1 MKKPYEKPRIIH
13 TEKLEVRGFTPCL
26 KSSDADGPCGAAIAN

>member
-13 TEKLEVRGFTPCL
+13 TEKLELRGFTPCL
-26 KSSDADGPCGAAIAN
+26 RNSDADGSCAGALTQ